1 MQKGYWVIRTYQS
14 GAVGEK
20 IKYWVSGDKVSKSK
34 RRINSEIKK
43 QEKNE
48 VSAIRTAA
56 RLLNANFGKGDI
68 LLGLDYSDSGYKAL
82 SNKTDSEKKMSAEE
96 RSEEIY
102 KAAEHEMRLFL
113 RRVKR
118 ECEKQGIEFRYF
130 AATSDMDG
138 KTGQSV
144 RVHHHLVIN
153 AEALEIAKDKWSCG
167 GVAFDYLSGQPDYT
181 PIAEY
186 ILKQARRI
194 KDARKYVSSR
204 NLERPQ
210 PKDRVAV
217 NNSELRTPAK
227 AVLVHRGEF
236 APGKPQYIR
245 YVTQQTE
252 KPQKKKPP
260 AERKNRTKEN
270 SKE

>member
-56 RLLNANFGKGDI
+56 RLLNANFGKGDV

-82 SNKTDSEKKMSAEE
+82 TDKTEGKTTEE
-96 RSEEIY
+96 RTEEIY

-167 GVAFDYLSGQPDYT
+167 GVTFDYLSGQPDYT

-245 YVTQQTE
+245 YVVDKSENKTKT
-252 KPQKKKPP
+252 
-260 AERKNRTKEN
+260 ERKKRTKEKA
-270 SKE
+270 KE